1 MDEFYLLLPE
11 ASKTF
16 ATIVPENQEQKSFY
30 LENEQTHSSSL
41 PMVMSMDVPFWFL
54 PRCRREAG
62 GEEGKELPSGFS
74 VALSHQGV
82 LSRDGLESRRI
93 SSLPHQ
99 RPPNLVNLVGS
110 FC

>member
-62 GEEGKELPSGFS
+62 GEECKELPSVSLWHFPTRES
-74 VALSHQGV
+74 FLVMALKVVTFPPFPIKGHQTW
-82 LSRDGLESRRI
+82 
-93 SSLPHQ
+93 
-99 RPPNLVNLVGS
+99 
-110 FC
+110 